1 MSKTSTTEQEYKFY
15 MNLCLENQYIN
26 DIQNEHY
33 IDNGCLCVYCTKT
46 RKYIFDCAKN
56 GETHFEKIIHQETVF
71 KHQTRV
77 AKSIVNKINTYKSIL
92 NNSKKN
98 SKYGI
103 NFGKIT
109 PK

>member
-1 MSKTSTTEQEYKFY
+1 MV
-15 MNLCLENQYIN
+15 
-26 DIQNEHY
+26 
-33 IDNGCLCVYCTKT
+33 VYVFIVQK
-46 RKYIFDCAKN
+46 RAKNIFDRAKN

-71 KHQTRV
+71 KHQTDV
-77 AKSIVNKINTYKSIL
+77 AKSIVNKIKTYKSIL

-109 PK
+109 SK